1 MCLVY
6 YYLPF
11 LQQEAATA
19 IEECKTS
26 ITSLEH
32 CKTLLQVEVTQLQ
45 DCATKLI
52 EEFKI
57 QQAIKQKNQQREG
70 TRTQWYRAVALFLSL
85 IP

>member
-32 CKTLLQVEVTQLQ
+32 CKTLLKVEVTQLQ

>member
-19 IEECKTS
+19 IEECKAS

-32 CKTLLQVEVTQLQ
+32 CKTLLQVVVTQLQ

-57 QQAIKQKNQQREG
+57 QQAIERKTNNAKAPEHNGKEL
-70 TRTQWYRAVALFLSL
+70 WLCFYR
-85 IP
+85 